1 MMGITYVNRVNRSA
15 RRSMEEFTLSW
26 SSRMK
31 NDLGG
36 KLVSIEGRK
45 EKVWTVIVFNYFSK
59 ELMGFLSN
67 ATTVEKLHFTQRKDE
82 LVIINEN
89 EAKAIL
95 GATHALKEEE
105 DMIRKPFTD
114 SGHEE

>member
-1 MMGITYVNRVNRSA
+1 M
-15 RRSMEEFTLSW
+15 
-26 SSRMK
+26 
-31 NDLGG
+31 
-36 KLVSIEGRK
+36 GRK
-45 EKVWTVIVFNYFSK
+45 EKVWTVIVFNHFSK

-82 LVIINEN
+82 LAIINEN

-105 DMIRKPFTD
+105 DMIRNLLQIAVMKNEY
-114 SGHEE
+114 SESILILRLQK